1 MMMAAPSPYKAP
13 AVTQQHRNHVSAF
26 HPATMRVN
34 AEASRTVSSPLYP
47 FGLPPGGSGTY
58 CASPSPVTAEDVPM
72 SPAFAS
78 RHVACIATLVI
89 APNLAAQQTAPSD
102 LTAKIDRVF
111 DRFTRTTP
119 GCGVGL
125 AKDGRPLYVHAY
137 GSSNLEYDVPNT
149 ENTVFESGSVAKQF
163 TASAMLMLVADGK
176 VSLDDDIRKYLPEVP
191 SFGGQTIRIRNL
203 LTHTSGLRDQWGL
216 LGIEGRGPGTQVHSL
231 ATTLDL
237 VAHQK
242 MLNFLPETDYLYS
255 NTGYAL
261 AALIIERVSGKS
273 LQDFTQE
280 RLFKPL
286 GMTHTQWRDD
296 FTRVVPNRA
305 TAYNGSEATGFHQDM
320 PFTDMIGNGGV
331 LSTMGDLL
339 KWNENLDHP
348 VVGGPRYV
356 DAMQTQMRLTNGRV
370 LSYAL
375 GLEVV
380 DYQGVREV
388 GHGGSTAGYRT
399 FLARYPEQH
408 VSAAVWCNA
417 AYANPTVLLHQVVD
431 LVLVKSA
438 SAAQQAVAQKVES
451 SSPELLTRWAGM
463 YRDPHTDQTVTVS
476 VANGTLATGG
486 RGGGPWMSLGSDHF
500 RASMGDVTMSGAAGK
515 RSLRLIRADN
525 DTNRYEE
532 VRPATSPRLEDYVGT
547 YTSDELD
554 IVLTVAV
561 KDGKL
566 VLRRRPAD
574 EFELRPVYTDDF
586 QAGGG
591 LGTIRFSRGADGK
604 VSRLAFFAGRV
615 LDVRFKRIK

>member
-1 MMMAAPSPYKAP
+1 MALS
-13 AVTQQHRNHVSAF
+13 SALR
-26 HPATMRVN
+26 P
-34 AEASRTVSSPLYP
+34 
-47 FGLPPGGSGTY
+47 
-58 CASPSPVTAEDVPM
+58 
-72 SPAFAS
+72 
-78 RHVACIATLVI
+78 VACIATLLI
-89 APNLAAQQTAPSD
+89 ALPLHAQQAAPSD
-102 LTAKIDRVF
+102 LAARIDHVF

-176 VSLDDDIRKYLPEVP
+176 LSLDDDIRKYLPEVP
-191 SFGGQTIRIRNL
+191 SFGGQKITIRNL

-216 LGIEGRGPGTQVHSL
+216 LGLEGRGPGTQVHSL

-242 MLNFLPETDYLYS
+242 MLNFPPGSDYLYS

-261 AALIIERVSGKS
+261 AALIIQRVSGKS

-305 TAYNGSEATGFHQDM
+305 TAYSGTEAGFHQDM

-348 VVGGPRYV
+348 KIGGPAYT
-356 DAMQTQMRLTNGRV
+356 DAIQTQMRLTNGRL

-375 GLEVV
+375 GLEVA

-399 FLARYPEQH
+399 FLARYPDQH

-417 AYANPTVLLHQVVD
+417 AYANPTALLHQVVD
-431 LVLVKSA
+431 LVLVKPRLS
-438 SAAQQAVAQKVES
+438 QLVYDAVPPPANEVAK
-451 SSPELLTRWAGM
+451 WAGM
-463 YRDPHTDQTVTVS
+463 YRDPHTDETITLS
-476 VANGTLATGG
+476 MANGSLGARVDG
-486 RGGGPWMSLGSDHF
+486 RGGGVWTPLRADHF
-500 RASMGDVTMSGAAGK
+500 RAPIGDVTMTGEAGS
-515 RSLRLIRADN
+515 RALRLIRPDK
-525 DTNRYEE
+525 DTIRYEE
-532 VRPATSPRLEDYVGT
+532 VSPATSPHLEDYVGS

-554 IVLTVAV
+554 VVLTLTV
-561 KDGKL
+561 KDGRL
-566 VLRRRPAD
+566 VLQRRPAD

-591 LGTIRFSRGADGK
+591 FGTIRFSRAADGK
-604 VSRLAFFAGRV
+604 VSGLAFFAGRV
-615 LDVRFKRIK
+615 LDVRFRRQPN